1 VKGHRSRT
9 STPKIVLAAAAAL
22 TVSFMTAGSAQA
34 ATSTSHAASA
44 QASTAKASPWTCTK
58 AGRCST
64 CTSGAKLYI
73 GAYRVFDNAWAGQ
86 SSKHFCVSS
95 TGLNITIRSEAI
107 PFGGNVVAYP
117 SIRFGAFYT
126 DRDPH
131 SGLPERVIAIGAMTL
146 NVASR
151 GNAAGTW
158 LTDADIWFRPR
169 ARWERHGA
177 FELVIAHRWHF
188 APVVNAAIRPV
199 APDSALAAAMQGGR
213 TVRIRGVRYG
223 WNEWVTTDPQTGLR
237 WPILVFR
244 QLRQWGRARIRVG
257 AFVWF
262 ARHHGAFH
270 LPRSWWLGDVAYGS
284 ELWSGGKGLTD
295 SMRITGL
302 RA

>member
-1 VKGHRSRT
+1 MSA
-9 STPKIVLAAAAAL
+9 SNAAA
-22 TVSFMTAGSAQA
+22 
-34 ATSTSHAASA
+34 A
-44 QASTAKASPWTCTK
+44 QASTVTASPWTCTK

-64 CTSGAKLYI
+64 CTPGAKLYA
-73 GAYRVFDNAWAGQ
+73 GGYRVFDNAWTGR
-86 SSKHFCVSS
+86 SRNHFCVSS
-95 TGLNITIRSEAI
+95 TGLNITIKSEAI

-126 DRDPH
+126 DRDPQ
-131 SGLPERVIAIGAMTL
+131 SRLPERVIAIGPMTL
-146 NVASR
+146 NAASR

-169 ARWERHGA
+169 ARWERHGT
-177 FELVIAHRWHF
+177 FELVVANRWHV
-188 APVVNAAIRPV
+188 AAAANAAYRKA
-199 APDSALAAAMQGGR
+199 APESALAAAMQGGQS
-213 TVRIRGVRYG
+213 VRIRGVRYG
-223 WNEWVTTDPQTGLR
+223 WSEWVTTDPRTGLR

-262 ARHHGAFH
+262 ARHHGLFH
-270 LPRSWWLGDVAYGS
+270 LPRSWWLGDVAYGT

-295 SMRITGL
+295 SMRVTGL